1 MKRIITSIVL
11 LVMTMHAHAQMTLS
25 LDSCR
30 ILALSN
36 NKSLRAARLQ
46 LDMARNTA
54 SAAKARR
61 LPRVEALGGYEL
73 TSRQVS
79 LLSDESKHALSNA
92 GTLLTSSMQGELSGA
107 LATLTQQGVITP
119 QQAMGLGSLAEQLSP
134 KMQESLNALGQKVVD
149 AFKSD
154 TRQMF
159 AVSINVSQP
168 LYTGGAITA
177 ANNMAMIG
185 EDMAANN
192 IEMSTQRTIHEIE
205 NAYWTVVSVRHK
217 KRLAESYLQVV
228 RKLHGDVEKMI
239 REGIATKADGLK
251 VAVKVNEAEMTL
263 TQADNALALSK
274 MLLCQLCGL
283 PADTR
288 ITLADENSDS
298 IISATDSQ
306 DICKGNSVDN
316 RPELMLMND
325 NVSLSRQKTKLTR
338 AAYLPQVMLSGG
350 WLATNPSVYNGFEKK
365 FSGIW
370 NVGIMV
376 RVPLWNWMEGSY
388 KVRASKITTTML
400 SLETDEMRE
409 KMELQVSQSRFRM
422 DEAAKRLAMT
432 ITNVANAE
440 ENLRCAN
447 VGFREGVLP
456 ATDVM
461 EAQTAWL
468 KAQSMKIDA
477 EIDMKLSEIN
487 LKKALGVLR

>member
-1 MKRIITSIVL
+1 MKRTITSIVL
-11 LVMTMHAHAQMTLS
+11 LVMAMHGYAQMTLS

-36 NKSLRAARLQ
+36 NKSLSAARLQ

-61 LPRVEALGGYEL
+61 LPHVEALGGYEL

-79 LLSDESKHALSNA
+79 LLSDESKYALSNA
-92 GTLLTSSMQGELSGA
+92 GTLLTGSMQGELSGA
-107 LATLTQQGVITP
+107 LATLMQQGVITP
-119 QQAMGLGSLAEQLSP
+119 QQAQGLGSLAGQLSP
-134 KMQESLNALGQKVVD
+134 KMQESLNALGQRVVD

-159 AVSINVSQP
+159 AVSINITQP
-168 LYTGGAITA
+168 VYTGGAITA
-177 ANNMAMIG
+177 ANNMARIG
-185 EDMAANN
+185 ENMAANN
-192 IEMSTQRTIHEIE
+192 IDMSTQRTIHEIE

-283 PADTR
+283 PTDTQ

-298 IISATDSQ
+298 IISTTDSQ
-306 DICKGNSVDN
+306 DICEGNSVDN

-350 WLATNPSVYNGFEKK
+350 WLATNPSIYNGFEKK

-400 SLETDEMRE
+400 SLETDELRE

-422 DEAAKRLAMT
+422 NEAAKRLAMT

-440 ENLRCAN
+440 ENLRCAD